1 MSVNHGD
8 MAEKVRLLCEAVV
21 LEDRVVGMAW
31 LERLISD
38 GVDLNT
44 KGLGGHVPL
53 EAALWS
59 SHWQAVDRLLDAGAW
74 LRIDS
79 AYGSLACWM
88 LAQAPESIIERF
100 LAGGMEWGDLV
111 EIGDEEDTMVEN
123 PIVDLLQE
131 SRFARLEWLWD
142 RGLDRLKEVVQP
154 DLGWTP
160 LVSMSAKNDLV
171 GAAWLIGKGVD
182 VNRRGEA
189 SNGFTALD
197 KAVMNGDV
205 EMARLLVEAGA
216 NPNIPTWMWGTA
228 TGRAADEVKKSER
241 GSAEYVR
248 AREVW
253 AVVEP
258 AARRFAKPVYPDGR
272 AVGEWPPR
280 A

>member
-1 MSVNHGD
+1 MSAND
-8 MAEKVRLLCEAVV
+8 SDKTDKAQLLCEAVQ
-21 LEDRVVGMAW
+21 LEDRAVGMA
-31 LERLISD
+31 LVERLISD

-44 KGLGGHVPL
+44 EGVGGRVPL

-59 SHWQAVDRLLDAGAW
+59 SHWGAVDRLLDAGAW

-88 LAQAPESIIERF
+88 LAEAPESIVERF
-100 LAGGMEWGDLV
+100 LAGGMKWEDLV
-111 EIGDEEDTMVEN
+111 ERGDEEDTMVEN

-131 SRFARLEWLWD
+131 GHFARLEWLWD

-160 LVSMSAKNDLV
+160 LIYMATKNDLV

-197 KAVMNGDV
+197 QAVMNGDV

-258 AARRFAKPVYPDGR
+258 AARRFPKPEYPDGS
-272 AVGEWPPR
+272 APKIWPPVV
-280 A
+280 